1 MANILHRRRLI
12 PPSSNYRVNNLPFL
26 SAKVSLDR
34 ANSFL
39 LNTELLDRFAKEQ
52 EKIGLELP
60 EEEEENDSETAIG
73 FRNATFSWSL
83 ENNDGSLTPSSR
95 KYRLHIDGE
104 LLFKKNSINLIVG
117 PT

>member
-1 MANILHRRRLI
+1 M
-12 PPSSNYRVNNLPFL
+12 
-26 SAKVSLDR
+26 DR

-39 LNTELLDRFAKEQ
+39 QNTELLDKYAKQQVLLDLNAPAAEDA
-52 EKIGLELP
+52 
-60 EEEEENDSETAIG
+60 NDSDTAIG

-104 LLFKKNSINLIVG
+104 LLFKKNGINLIVG
-117 PT
+117 PTGAGKTSILMALLGGNVQSSNKFTF